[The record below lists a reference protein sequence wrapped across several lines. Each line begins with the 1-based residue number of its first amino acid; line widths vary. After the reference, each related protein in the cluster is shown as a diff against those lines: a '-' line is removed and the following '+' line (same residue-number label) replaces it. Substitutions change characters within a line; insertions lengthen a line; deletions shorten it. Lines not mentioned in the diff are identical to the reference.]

1 MESRSV
7 IIIGAKGL
15 GKVALDIFNQ
25 SGVVAY
31 CFLDDDASLKGKE
44 VEGVSVLG
52 ASDDGAI
59 LAFLGNDCNAYVAS
73 DDLKYAKNIVK
84 TLKDN
89 HETMPINALHPGATV
104 SEMAV
109 IGYGNLINVGA
120 VINAG
125 STVGNHCLVHSNVL
139 VDFESEVGDFVQ
151 IGAGTTISSGVKIE
165 DEVFIGS
172 GVTIVSGVKIGKGAR
187 IGVGSVVVE
196 DVAKGATVFGNPA
209 TKVG

>member
-31 CFLDDDASLKGKE
+31 CFLDDDASLKDKE

-52 ASDDGAI
+52 ASDDSAI
-59 LAFLGNDCNAYVAS
+59 LSFLGNDCNAFIAS
-73 DDLKYAKNIVK
+73 DDLKYVK
-84 TLKDN
+84 STLKILKEDYK
-89 HETMPINALHPGATV
+89 TMPINALHPGATV
-104 SEMAV
+104 SGMAI

-120 VINAG
+120 LVNAG
-125 STVGNHCLVHSNVL
+125 ATVGNHCLVHSNVL
-139 VDFESEVGDFVQ
+139 IDFEAEVGDYVQ

-165 DEVFIGS
+165 DDVFIGS

-196 DVAKGATVFGNPA
+196 DVVKGTTVFGNPA
-209 TKVG
+209 AKIG